1 MIKGPWQ
8 AKTESGIDFQAE
20 AAGMQK
26 PDIQDVIAALKQG
39 AKLEASAVG
48 ATVIYGLSSLP
59 RQELKAVEST
69 WIKLPSTYKH
79 KVLQAL
85 NEASEANFE
94 LCYRE
99 IALLSVEDES
109 SLPRAAAVDLLWEED
124 SAETMRLFLKMAR
137 DDAASHVRARA
148 LIGLGKFI
156 LLGEYGEIP
165 AALALEAQEL
175 AIRLHCDAN
184 ETVEVRRHAL
194 EALANSNHPDASRLI
209 REAYEQGGHLLKTSA
224 LFAMGRT
231 CDRQWQDILLTEL
244 ESSDNEL
251 VYEAVRA
258 CGEIQLESS
267 LDSISELALGD
278 DREIQLMSVWALGEI
293 GGKRAFEIL
302 SDLAEQADDDEL
314 ADVTDEALDA
324 ASFSL
329 SGPAFDFHFDDR

>member
-1 MIKGPWQ
+1 M
-8 AKTESGIDFQAE
+8 SGIDFQAE
-20 AAGMQK
+20 AAGLQK
-26 PDIQDVIAALKQG
+26 PDIQDVAAALKQG
-39 AKLEASAVG
+39 AKSAASAVG
-48 ATVIYGLSSLP
+48 APVVYGLSGLSRQNLKVAEATWVELP
-59 RQELKAVEST
+59 A
-69 WIKLPSTYKH
+69 TYKH
-79 KVLQAL
+79 KVLRAL
-85 NEASEANFE
+85 NEASEASFE
-94 LCYRE
+94 LRYRE
-99 IALLSVEDES
+99 IGLLGVKDES
-109 SLPRAAAVDLLWEED
+109 GLVRAAAVDLLWEED

-175 AIRLHCDAN
+175 AIRLHGDAN
-184 ETVEVRRHAL
+184 ETVEVRRRSL
-194 EALANSNHPDASRLI
+194 EALANSDHPDASHLI
-209 REAYEQGGHLLKTSA
+209 RQAYQQGSHLFKISA

-267 LDSISELALGD
+267 LDRIRELAHGD
-278 DREIQLMSVWALGEI
+278 DREIQLMAVWALGEI
-293 GGKRAFEIL
+293 GGQRAFKIL
-302 SDLAEQADDDEL
+302 SDLAEQAEDEEL
-314 ADVTDEALDA
+314 ADAADEALDA

-329 SGPAFDFHFDDR
+329 SGPALDF